1 MDLISNLVLMGLIF
15 GAAVLY
21 SAVGHAGAS
30 GYLAAMALVGVSPL
44 VMKPSALVLNILVAT
59 VAATKFHRAGCFSWR
74 LFWPFAAASVPL
86 AFVGGIITI
95 PGHAYKVLVGMMLLF
110 AAHRL
115 WFGAAAAAEGRPLP
129 VPLALILGGGIG
141 LLSGLTGVGG
151 GIFLSPLMMLLG
163 WGDYRQI
170 SGVSATF
177 ILVNSVA
184 ALLGYV
190 ASLSALP
197 PEVGP
202 WAVAAIAG
210 GWIGAEYG
218 SRRLTGGTIRRLLA
232 VVLAVAGV
240 KMMLV

>member
-1 MDLISNLVLMGLIF
+1 
-15 GAAVLY
+15 
-21 SAVGHAGAS
+21 
-30 GYLAAMALVGVSPL
+30 MA
-44 VMKPSALVLNILVAT
+44 
-59 VAATKFHRAGCFSWR
+59 
-74 LFWPFAAASVPL
+74 
-86 AFVGGIITI
+86 
-95 PGHAYKVLVGMMLLF
+95 LLF

-115 WFGAAAAAEGRPLP
+115 WFGAAATTEGRPLS
-129 VPLALILGGGIG
+129 VPLALIVGGGIG

-151 GIFLSPLMMLLG
+151 GIFLGPLMMSLG

-190 ASLSALP
+190 SSLSILQ
-197 PEVGP
+197 PEVGL

-218 SRRLTGGTIRRLLA
+218 SGRLASGTIRRLLA
-232 VVLAVAGV
+232 VVLVVAGV